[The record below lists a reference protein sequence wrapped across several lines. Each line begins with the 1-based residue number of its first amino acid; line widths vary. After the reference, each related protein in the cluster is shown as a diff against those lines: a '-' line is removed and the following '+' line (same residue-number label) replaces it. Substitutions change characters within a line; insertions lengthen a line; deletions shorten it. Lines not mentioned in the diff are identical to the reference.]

1 MVDKPLFLCYYKYIK
16 FKEWIKLSKE
26 IRIKSK
32 LTQTK
37 MYKFIF
43 LFYAILMMPIALPL
57 DVLNYLGS
65 KIEIISNQYYN
76 LHRYLVK
83 NTCYYLKLDGAIKV
97 EDDE

>member
-1 MVDKPLFLCYYKYIK
+1 M
-16 FKEWIKLSKE
+16 SKE

-32 LTQTK
+32 LTRTK

-65 KIEIISNQYYN
+65 KIEIISNQCYN

-83 NTCYYLKLDGAIKV
+83 NTCYYLKLDGANKV

>member
-1 MVDKPLFLCYYKYIK
+1 M
-16 FKEWIKLSKE
+16 SKE

-43 LFYAILMMPIALPL
+43 LFYAILLAPIALPL

-65 KIEIISNQYYN
+65 KIEIITIQCYN
-76 LHRYLVK
+76 LRRFLVN
-83 NTCYYLKLDGAIKV
+83 NTCYYLKLDGVVKV
-97 EDDE
+97 EDGE

>member
-1 MVDKPLFLCYYKYIK
+1 M
-16 FKEWIKLSKE
+16 SKE

-43 LFYAILMMPIALPL
+43 LFYSILMMTIALPL

-65 KIEIISNQYYN
+65 KIEIITIQCHN
-76 LHRYLVK
+76 LRRFLVN
-83 NTCYYLKLDGAIKV
+83 NTCYYLKLDGAVKV
-97 EDDE
+97 EDE

>member
-1 MVDKPLFLCYYKYIK
+1 M
-16 FKEWIKLSKE
+16 SKE

-43 LFYAILMMPIALPL
+43 LFYSILMMPIALPL

-65 KIEIISNQYYN
+65 KIEIITIQCYN
-76 LHRYLVK
+76 LRRFLVN
-83 NTCYYLKLDGAIKV
+83 NTCYYLKLDGAVKV
-97 EDDE
+97 EDGE

>member
-1 MVDKPLFLCYYKYIK
+1 M
-16 FKEWIKLSKE
+16 SKE

-57 DVLNYLGS
+57 DILNYLGS
-65 KIEIISNQYYN
+65 KIEIISNQCYN
-76 LHRYLVK
+76 LHRYLVN
-83 NTCYYLKLDGAIKV
+83 NTCYYLKLDGIVKV
-97 EDDE
+97 EGDE